1 MLPKKEFPFFVTLK
15 LDKAKPVRH
24 DNAKV
29 TMDGTL
35 KLSGTLTDLLLEGQL
50 QIVNGEFRIPER
62 LPPEIV
68 QLDVEEIHRPGGGA
82 AEGKG
87 TPRKAAPPRSRHLK
101 LDVSL
106 ESSGQIFLTGR
117 GLNSEWKGILH
128 ARGNSD
134 APVVTGNLSVVR
146 GHADFLG
153 KRFDLG
159 RGVIA
164 FDGAVPPSPQLDVLA
179 EARTKSITA
188 QLEIG
193 GPIKN
198 PNIELSSDPAL
209 PSDEILSR
217 LLFGRSVTDITPF
230 QAVQLALAANTL
242 AGGGGFD
249 LMGRTRK
256 ILHVDQLEVKNLE
269 GDKDEAT
276 VSAGKYLTET
286 VYLEVE
292 KGLGPKSGKASV
304 EWEATPNIGIETE
317 VGENADAGMGIN
329 WKWNY

>member
-1 MLPKKEFPFFVTLK
+1 
-15 LDKAKPVRH
+15 
-24 DNAKV
+24 
-29 TMDGTL
+29 MDGTL
-35 KLSGTLTDLLLEGQL
+35 KLSGALTDLLLEGQL
-50 QIVNGEFRIPER
+50 QIVNGEFLIPER
-62 LPPEIV
+62 LPSEIV
-68 QLDVEEIHRPGGGA
+68 QLDVEETPRPGA
-82 AEGKG
+82 VVAERKG
-87 TPRKAAPPRSRHLK
+87 PPRKAAPPGNRHLK
-101 LDVSL
+101 MDVSL
-106 ESSGQIFLTGR
+106 ESSGQIFVTGR
-117 GLNSEWKGILH
+117 GLTSEWKGNIR
-128 ARGNSD
+128 ARGSAG

-153 KRFDLG
+153 KRFNLN

-179 EARTKSITA
+179 EAKAKNITA
-188 QLEIG
+188 QLEIV

-198 PNIELSSDPAL
+198 PSIKLSSDPAL

-217 LLFGRSVTDITPF
+217 LLFGRSLTDITPF

-256 ILHVDQLEVKNLE
+256 ILHVDQLEVKNLD
-269 GDKDEAT
+269 GGKDEAA
-276 VSAGKYLTET
+276 VSAGKYLTEN

-329 WKWNY
+329 WKWHY